1 MSIGLGIFL
10 FVVGAI
16 LVFALEVSL
25 TWIDLDLV
33 GYILMAAGAVI
44 FVLGLVFTVRG
55 HNSTTTTRTI
65 AEPIKGEQVTRRQT
79 NIDDRDLP

>member
-16 LVFALEVSL
+16 LVFALDVSL

-44 FVLGLVFTVRG
+44 FVLGLILTVRG
-55 HNSTTTTRTI
+55 RNSTTTTRTI
-65 AEPIKGEQVTRRQT
+65 ADPINGEQVTRRQT
-79 NIDDRDLP
+79 NVDDRDLP

>member
-16 LVFALEVSL
+16 LVFALDFSV

-44 FVLGLVFTVRG
+44 FVLGLVLVVRG
-55 HNSTTTTRTI
+55 RNSTTTTRTI
-65 AEPIKGEQVTRRQT
+65 ADPVNGEQVTRRQT
-79 NIDDRDLP
+79 NIDDRDLQ